1 MYKVRGW
8 VRSPDPVPGCDG
20 GLEAIGVMEDS
31 EPASMAA
38 GMSYAMFAGYAPWYK
53 RLSNKAIEVM
63 FKVVIRLR
71 LMFAAARVNP
81 EESSRYPKRR
91 SGSQD
96 KVCSGMLL
104 EDRYNVSPQNKF
116 SRVQD
121 VLKRKYRMLI
131 GAMLAWWL
139 WSCWWR
145 GRGGCDV
152 VPRAGV
158 TPLFLSPFDL
168 DIHFWLNT
176 HSRND

>member
-1 MYKVRGW
+1 
-8 VRSPDPVPGCDG
+8 
-20 GLEAIGVMEDS
+20 
-31 EPASMAA
+31 
-38 GMSYAMFAGYAPWYK
+38 
-53 RLSNKAIEVM
+53 M

-139 WSCWWR
+139 
-145 GRGGCDV
+145 
-152 VPRAGV
+152 
-158 TPLFLSPFDL
+158 
-168 DIHFWLNT
+168 
-176 HSRND
+176 